1 MRSDDDT
8 LRVLIGEA
16 ADRDNPYR
24 HISAAQLERLARAHA
39 QMALGQ
45 LLADGIVRALRLL
58 KRLPGAVRARI
69 DGAADL
75 RRVRP

>member
-16 ADRDNPYR
+16 ADPDNPYR
-24 HISAAQLERLARAHA
+24 HVSAAQLERLARAHA

-45 LLADGIVRALRLL
+45 LLADGIMWTMRML
-58 KRLPGAVRARI
+58 KRLHGAARARI
-69 DGAADL
+69 DGAVDL